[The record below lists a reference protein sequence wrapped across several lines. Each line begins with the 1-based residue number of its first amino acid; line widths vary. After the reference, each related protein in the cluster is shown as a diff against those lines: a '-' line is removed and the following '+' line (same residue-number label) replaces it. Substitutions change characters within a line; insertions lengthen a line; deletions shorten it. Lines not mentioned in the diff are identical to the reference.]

1 MPDISIMQIYSH
13 ILIIKEMLMLTLTN
27 IRRPNS
33 TTPESITIENGLIR
47 GWNLLTEGEIIDG
60 NGATVAPALLEL
72 HAHLRE
78 PGQEVKEDLASGLA
92 AAAAGG
98 YGTVVCMPNTSP
110 VIDAPALV
118 CSLIQKANGLGFARL
133 KPSAALT
140 RGQQGEQLAE
150 LALLKEAGACMFTD
164 DGRTNEDARVLRL
177 GLEYAGSLGMVVS
190 VHAEDAALRAD
201 GVMNE
206 GAVSEALGLPGNP
219 AAAEAARVAR
229 DIEIAALTGARL
241 HIQHL
246 STARALDLVRDA
258 KRRGVPVTCE
268 VCPHH
273 LTLTDEALHG
283 FDPIYKVAP
292 PLRTQADADHLLE
305 GLRDG
310 SVDCLATDHA
320 PHTRAE
326 KEQDMLHA
334 PSGIAYIELAFP
346 LMYTRFGETLGLD
359 KLLDLFTAGP
369 ARVMGWTV
377 PTLEA
382 GQPADLVLLD
392 LDTVRKVEPSSFKSK
407 AKFSPWAGQELRGWP
422 TLTLVGGE
430 VAYWRE

>member
-1 MPDISIMQIYSH
+1 MT
-13 ILIIKEMLMLTLTN
+13 EVTLTN

-33 TTPESITIENGLIR
+33 TTSETLTIENGLIK
-47 GWNLLTEGEIIDG
+47 GWNLPSEGEVIDG
-60 NGATVAPALLEL
+60 NGTTVAPALLEL

-78 PGQEVKEDLASGLA
+78 PGQEVKEDLISGLA

-110 VIDAPALV
+110 VIDDPALV
-118 CSLIQKANGLGFARL
+118 RSLIEKADGLSFARL

-140 RGQQGEQLAE
+140 KGQQGKQLAE
-150 LALLKEAGACMFTD
+150 LALLKSAGAVMFTD

-177 GLEYAGSLGMVVS
+177 GLEYAHSLGMVVS
-190 VHAEDAALRAD
+190 VHAEDAGLRAD

-206 GAVSEALGLPGNP
+206 GPVSEALGLPGNP

-258 KRRGVPVTCE
+258 KARGVPVTCE

-273 LTLTDEALHG
+273 LTLTDEALRG

-305 GLRDG
+305 GLLDG
-310 SVDCLATDHA
+310 TVDCLATDHA

-326 KEQDMLHA
+326 KEQDMLLA

-346 LMYTRFGETLGLD
+346 LMYTRFGDKLGLE

-392 LDTVRKVEPSSFKSK
+392 LDTVRTVEPATFKSK
-407 AKFSPWAGQELRGWP
+407 AKFTPWAGEELKGWP
-422 TLTLVGGE
+422 TLTLVAGQ
-430 VAYWRE
+430 VAFRRA

>member
-1 MPDISIMQIYSH
+1 
-13 ILIIKEMLMLTLTN
+13 MLLYITN

-33 TTPESITIENGLIR
+33 STPETLIIENGLIK
-47 GWNLLTEGEIIDG
+47 GWNLLAEGEIIDG

-110 VIDAPALV
+110 VIDDPALV
-118 CSLIQKANGLGFARL
+118 RSLIEKANGLGFARL

-140 RGQQGEQLAE
+140 KGQQGKQLAE
-150 LALLKEAGACMFTD
+150 LALLKEAGAVMFTD

-177 GLEYAGSLGMVVS
+177 GLEYAHSLGMVVS
-190 VHAEDAALRAD
+190 VHAEDAGLRAD

-246 STARALDLVRDA
+246 STARALDLVRGA
-258 KRRGVPVTCE
+258 KQRGIAVTCE

-273 LTLTDEALHG
+273 LTLTDEALRG

-292 PLRTQADADHLLE
+292 PLRTRSDADHLME

-326 KEQDMLHA
+326 KEQDLLLA

-346 LMYTRFGETLGLD
+346 LMYTRFGETLGLE

-392 LDTVRKVEPSSFKSK
+392 LETVREVVPSSFKSK

-422 TLTLVGGE
+422 TLTLVGGK
-430 VAYWRE
+430 VAYRRE

>member
-1 MPDISIMQIYSH
+1 MSH
-13 ILIIKEMLMLTLTN
+13 FTITN
-27 IRRPNS
+27 VRRPNS
-33 TTPESITIENGLIR
+33 TQSESITIENGLIK
-47 GWNLLTEGEIIDG
+47 GWNLPSEGEVIDV
-60 NGATVAPALLEL
+60 NGATVAPALIEL

-78 PGQEVKEDLASGLA
+78 PGQEVKEDLQSGLA

-98 YGTVVCMPNTSP
+98 YGTVICMPNTSP
-110 VIDAPALV
+110 VIDDPALV
-118 CSLIQKANGLGFARL
+118 RSLIQKANGLGFARL
-133 KPSAALT
+133 RPSAALT
-140 RGQQGEQLAE
+140 KGQEGKQLAE
-150 LALLKEAGACMFTD
+150 LALLKEAGAVMFTD

-177 GLEYAGSLGMVVS
+177 GLEYAHSLGMVVS
-190 VHAEDAALRAD
+190 VHAEDATLRAD

-206 GAVSEALGLPGNP
+206 GPVSEALGLPGNP

-258 KRRGVPVTCE
+258 KKRGVPVTCE

-273 LTLTDEALHG
+273 LTLTDESLRG

-305 GLRDG
+305 GLKDG

-326 KEQDMLHA
+326 KEQDMLRA

-346 LMYTRFGETLGLD
+346 LMYTRFGETLGLE

-369 ARVMGWTV
+369 ARVMGWNV

-392 LDTVRKVEPSSFKSK
+392 LETVRKVEPQTFKSK
-407 AKFSPWAGQELRGWP
+407 AKFTPWAGENLRGWP
-422 TLTLVGGE
+422 VLTLVGGQ
-430 VAYWRE
+430 VAFRR

>member
-1 MPDISIMQIYSH
+1 
-13 ILIIKEMLMLTLTN
+13 MLTITN

-33 TTPESITIENGLIR
+33 TTLETLTIENGLIK
-47 GWNLLTEGEIIDG
+47 GWNLASEGETIEG
-60 NGATVAPALLEL
+60 NGATVAPALIEL

-78 PGQEVKEDLASGLA
+78 PGQEVKEDLQSGLA

-98 YGTVVCMPNTSP
+98 YGTVICMPNTSP
-110 VIDAPALV
+110 VIDDPALV
-118 CSLIQKANGLGFARL
+118 RSLIQKANGLGFARL
-133 KPSAALT
+133 RPSAALT
-140 RGQQGEQLAE
+140 KGQLGQQLAE
-150 LALLKEAGACMFTD
+150 LALLKEAGAVMFTD

-177 GLEYAGSLGMVVS
+177 GLEYAQSLGMVVS
-190 VHAEDAALRAD
+190 VHAEDATLRAD

-206 GAVSEALGLPGNP
+206 GPVSEALGLPGNP
-219 AAAEAARVAR
+219 SAAEAARVAR
-229 DIEIAALTGARL
+229 DIEIATLTGARL

-258 KRRGVPVTCE
+258 KKRGVPVTCE

-273 LTLTDEALHG
+273 LTLTDEALRG
-283 FDPIYKVAP
+283 FDPVYKVAP

-305 GLRDG
+305 GLKDG

-326 KEQDMLHA
+326 KEQDLLRA

-346 LMYTRFGETLGLD
+346 LMYTRFGETLGLGA
-359 KLLDLFTAGP
+359 LLDLFTAGP
-369 ARVMGWTV
+369 ARVMGWDV

-392 LDTVRKVEPSSFKSK
+392 LETVRKVEPQTFKSK
-407 AKFSPWAGQELRGWP
+407 AKFTPWAGEELRGWP
-422 TLTLVGGE
+422 TLTLVGGQ
-430 VAYWRE
+430 VAFRR

>member
-1 MPDISIMQIYSH
+1 
-13 ILIIKEMLMLTLTN
+13 MLTLTN

-118 CSLIQKANGLGFARL
+118 RSLIEKANGLGFARL

-140 RGQQGEQLAE
+140 KGQQGKQLAE
-150 LALLKEAGACMFTD
+150 LALLKEAGAVMFTD

-190 VHAEDAALRAD
+190 VHAEDAGLRAD

-246 STARALDLVRDA
+246 STAQALDLVRDA

-346 LMYTRFGETLGLD
+346 LMFTRFGETLGLD
-359 KLLDLFTAGP
+359 KLLGLCTAGP

-407 AKFSPWAGQELRGWP
+407 AKFSPWAGPELRGWP
-422 TLTLVGGE
+422 MLTLVGGK
-430 VAYWRE
+430 VAYRRE

>member
-1 MPDISIMQIYSH
+1 MSRT
-13 ILIIKEMLMLTLTN
+13 TLTN

-33 TTPESITIENGLIR
+33 TTPESLTIESGLIK
-47 GWNLLTEGEIIDG
+47 GWNLPAEGEIIDG

-140 RGQQGEQLAE
+140 RGQQGKQLAE

-246 STARALDLVRDA
+246 STARALDLVRGA
-258 KRRGVPVTCE
+258 KKRGVPVTCE

-273 LTLTDEALHG
+273 LTLTDEALRS

-292 PLRTQADADHLLE
+292 PLRAQADADHLLE

-326 KEQDMLHA
+326 KEQDLLHA

-346 LMYTRFGETLGLD
+346 LMYTRFGETLGLE

-422 TLTLVGGE
+422 TLTLVGGK
-430 VAYWRE
+430 VAYRRE